1 MRLLFLIVFISLNA
15 FSQKIP
21 LGDITGYQNSSL
33 DTLKQEFYVYL
44 DDHMLTIDLYNFD
57 KTITPLALEESLP
70 RGQKYLTGTPFWL
83 QNTLYFQHGAGGI
96 MYSIENDTI
105 KRIDNSFDHGMQY
118 GAPVF
123 EHNGTIFKYGGYG
136 FWSVRDF
143 FTYYDRLQ
151 NEWEVFSPIKSKT
164 IPQGIAFSYFIK
176 NQEAFYIFG
185 GTTVNPDNRREQF
198 KNNEVW
204 FFDFMKTTWS
214 LKGKHDQIEE
224 ANIRVPYNKK
234 LLLIQENQITTI
246 DIEKN
251 VKTSYNH
258 GTISAQLKGR
268 NYLSYAQGKFY
279 TVLANQTGA
288 YLIIIEEKDFFGEK
302 IKETKFYKNQ
312 SYWLKQGGIY
322 SLVISLI
329 ILTLW
334 FLKKKFVDRNKI
346 KILDNG
352 LRYHLQYTEL
362 DPESMDIIRLLLSEK
377 EVSSSKI
384 LQIVEKEQY
393 SPAHNERIKV
403 QKIND
408 INIKVATLLGIK
420 DDVITN
426 FKSSQD
432 RRIRLYKISKEYF
445 HVARIG
451 KPGRKG

>member
-1 MRLLFLIVFISLNA
+1 MRLLFLFVFIGLNA
-15 FSQKIP
+15 FSQKID
-21 LGDITGYQNSSL
+21 LGDLTGYQNSSL
-33 DTLKQEFYVYL
+33 DTLKQEFHVYL
-44 DDHMLTIDLYNFD
+44 DDHMLTIDLYNFE
-57 KTITPLALEESLP
+57 KIITPLVLEESLSP
-70 RGQKYLTGTPFWL
+70 PSQYLTSSPIWV
-83 QNTLYFQHGAGGI
+83 QNNLYFINGSGGMVYTI
-96 MYSIENDTI
+96 KNDTI
-105 KRIDNSFDHGMQY
+105 KRIDNSFNHGMQY

-123 EHNGTIFKYGGYG
+123 EHNDAIFKYGGYG

-143 FTYYDRLQ
+143 FTYYDKLQ

-164 IPQGIAFSYFIK
+164 IPQGIAFPYFIK
-176 NQEAFYIFG
+176 NQEEIYIFG
-185 GTTVNPDNRREQF
+185 GTTVNPVNRREQLN
-198 KNNEVW
+198 NNEVW
-204 FFDFMKTTWS
+204 VFDFMETLWNF
-214 LKGKHDQIEE
+214 KGKHDQIEE
-224 ANIRVPYNKK
+224 AWIRVPYNKK
-234 LLLIQENQITTI
+234 LLLIQENQMTTI

-258 GTISAQLKGR
+258 GTISAQLRNR

-279 TVLANQTGA
+279 TVLANHTGA

-302 IKETKFYKNQ
+302 IEETKFYKNQ
-312 SYWLKQGGIY
+312 AYWLKQGGLFL
-322 SLVISLI
+322 LVMSLI

-334 FLKKKFVDRNKI
+334 FLKKKFVDRNRI

-362 DPESMDIIRLLLSEK
+362 DQESMAIIRLLLSEK

-393 SPAHNERIKV
+393 STAHNERIKV

-420 DDVITN
+420 DDLITN

-432 RRIRLYKISKEYF
+432 RRIRLYKIAKEYF
-445 HVARIG
+445 RI
-451 KPGRKG
+451 KPILKL